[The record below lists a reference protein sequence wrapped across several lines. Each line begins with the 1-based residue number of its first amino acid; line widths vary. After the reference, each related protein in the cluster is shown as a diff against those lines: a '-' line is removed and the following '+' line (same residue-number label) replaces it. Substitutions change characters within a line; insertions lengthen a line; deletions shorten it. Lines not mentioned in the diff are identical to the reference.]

1 MLSVSGTKEKGLK
14 GSKGEHEEKLK
25 CLISPPTLK
34 GLLHPT
40 ELKQTTTSYQRTPNK
55 ERLSTSDL
63 WLPFNTA
70 ALPNKLAPEQMQ
82 PRGT

>member
-1 MLSVSGTKEKGLK
+1 MLSVSGIKEKGLK

-40 ELKQTTTSYQRTPNK
+40 ELK
-55 ERLSTSDL
+55 
-63 WLPFNTA
+63 
-70 ALPNKLAPEQMQ
+70 
-82 PRGT
+82 